1 MPVTTDE
8 IESYNGGCPDVID
21 GKSVVN
27 RSYPVLLVTGIQWTP
42 YGMGH
47 S

>member
-8 IESYNGGCPDVID
+8 IESYNCGCPDVID
-21 GKSVVN
+21 GKSVLN
-27 RSYPVLLVTGIQWTP
+27 RSYPVLFVAGIQRTP